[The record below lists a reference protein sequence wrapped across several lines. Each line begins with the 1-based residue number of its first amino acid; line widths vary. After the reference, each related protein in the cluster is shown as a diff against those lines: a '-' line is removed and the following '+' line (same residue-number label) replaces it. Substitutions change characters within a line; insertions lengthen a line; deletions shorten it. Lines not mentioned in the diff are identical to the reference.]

1 MEKVQKP
8 CVGTTM
14 KINVSAELG
23 NNNHLGDACVGI
35 ECVFYCSDEKK
46 KSQTVTKDE
55 MIKVDDDNYIAIV
68 YTSLLGEGYIKM
80 KLTVTIPDMDFPEGV
95 RVEVVRVD
103 TGIPVSR

>member
-1 MEKVQKP
+1 METVLKP

-23 NNNHLGDACVGI
+23 NDLHLGDESVDF
-35 ECVFYCSDEKK
+35 ECVFYVGDEKRNSQMVK
-46 KSQTVTKDE
+46 KGE
-55 MIKVDDDNYIAIV
+55 MVKVDDDNYIAVVKTSIV
-68 YTSLLGEGYIKM
+68 GSGRYKM
-80 KLTVTIPDMDFPEGV
+80 KITVTFPDSDIPGGR